1 MALFKAL
8 RLAFYFIFL
17 VCILGAYYVYLTAI
31 DKPLENRAE
40 VLNVPS
46 GVGISWLSAQ
56 LEKQDIIDNRY
67 IFRAFALMNYNDASI
82 KAGEYNLV
90 DVNNMAEL
98 VEKLVEG
105 RVIQYSIT
113 LVEGKNF
120 KEYKAH
126 LVSQNGL
133 TDDLADMS
141 DSDIMR
147 ALGAPGRH
155 PEGQFAPQTYFYTK
169 GDSDFD
175 VLAQAYQRQQTV
187 LNDAWA
193 SRAEDVQVN
202 TAYQLL
208 TIASII
214 EKETGVPEERPE
226 ISGVFNNR
234 LKIGMKLQTDPTV
247 IYGMGEGYDG
257 NIRRKD
263 LTTDTEYNTYTRY
276 GLPPTPIAMPGE
288 AAIRAAE
295 NPIETPALYF
305 VGKGDGTHQFSS
317 NLADHNKAVV
327 KYQLGGKKKSFSSNP
342 DGK

>member
-1 MALFKAL
+1 ML
-8 RLAFYFIFL
+8 I
-17 VCILGAYYVYLTAI
+17 
-31 DKPLENRAE
+31 
-40 VLNVPS
+40 
-46 GVGISWLSAQ
+46 
-56 LEKQDIIDNRY
+56 
-67 IFRAFALMNYNDASI
+67 
-82 KAGEYNLV
+82 
-90 DVNNMAEL
+90 NMAEL

-193 SRAEDVQVN
+193 SRAEDVQSKYGVSVADN
-202 TAYQLL
+202 GVDHRKRDWCARR
-208 TIASII
+208 AS
-214 EKETGVPEERPE
+214 RN
-226 ISGVFNNR
+226 F
-234 LKIGMKLQTDPTV
+234 
-247 IYGMGEGYDG
+247 
-257 NIRRKD
+257 RR
-263 LTTDTEYNTYTRY
+263 
-276 GLPPTPIAMPGE
+276 I
-288 AAIRAAE
+288 
-295 NPIETPALYF
+295 
-305 VGKGDGTHQFSS
+305 
-317 NLADHNKAVV
+317 
-327 KYQLGGKKKSFSSNP
+327 
-342 DGK
+342 